1 MLESGLHSSNSVS
14 YKEETDSRSRRVRSP
29 HVRVSIEREQSDATD
44 KRERATSLPHI
55 CNGETQQQLEKRKSR
70 LSDELPP
77 PDLVAKSATESE
89 HESSGDYESIEKK
102 CDYDHL
108 QPVVE
113 SDNDNALNEE
123 HQYAELESSV
133 KKIPPKKPP
142 RPAHSREHF
151 YHTLESSDESGLL
164 RSAGTSE
171 AGSQLSGMNEYALAS
186 SVPGPMAGLSVSNQ
200 LQELFDDPR
209 YAVLFVNQDHLEHIH
224 FDKNEVS
231 RSRSTPSLIA
241 VDIIPFSPT
250 TPKRRS
256 LRAVHHK
263 RLSILNSHLVQP
275 QN

>member
-1 MLESGLHSSNSVS
+1 
-14 YKEETDSRSRRVRSP
+14 
-29 HVRVSIEREQSDATD
+29 VRVSIEREQGDTTD
-44 KRERATSLPHI
+44 KRERATSLPRI
-55 CNGETQQQLEKRKSR
+55 CNGEIHKQSEKRKSR

-77 PDLVAKSATESE
+77 PILAAKSATESE
-89 HESSGDYESIEKK
+89 QESSGDYESIEKK

-108 QPVVE
+108 KPVVE
-113 SDNDNALNEE
+113 SDTDNTD

-142 RPAHSREHF
+142 RLSHSREHY
-151 YHTLESSDESGLL
+151 YHILESSDESGLF
-164 RSAGTSE
+164 RSAGTSQ
-171 AGSQLSGMNEYALAS
+171 AGSQMSGMNENVLAS
-186 SVPGPMAGLSVSNQ
+186 SVPGPTIAGLSVSNQ

-224 FDKNEVS
+224 PDNSEVS

-241 VDIIPFSPT
+241 VDVIPFSPT
-250 TPKRRS
+250 SPERRS
-256 LRAVHHK
+256 LRAVHHN

>member
-1 MLESGLHSSNSVS
+1 MLESGLHDSNSVS
-14 YKEETDSRSRRVRSP
+14 YKEETDNRSRRIRSP
-29 HVRVSIEREQSDATD
+29 HVRVSIEREQGDAID

-55 CNGETQQQLEKRKSR
+55 CNGETQQQLENRKSR

-77 PDLVAKSATESE
+77 PTLATKSATESE
-89 HESSGDYESIEKK
+89 HESSGDYESVEKK

-108 QPVVE
+108 KPVVE
-113 SDNDNALNEE
+113 SDTDNTLD
-123 HQYAELESSV
+123 HQYAELESSA

-142 RPAHSREHF
+142 RPPHSREHF

-164 RSAGTSE
+164 RSAGTSQ
-171 AGSQLSGMNEYALAS
+171 AGSQLSGMNENTLAS
-186 SVPGPMAGLSVSNQ
+186 SVPGPIAGMSISNQ

-209 YAVLFVNQDHLEHIH
+209 YAVLFVNQDHLGHIH
-224 FDKNEVS
+224 LDSSEVS

-250 TPKRRS
+250 SPERRS

>member
-1 MLESGLHSSNSVS
+1 MLESGLQGSNSVS
-14 YKEETDSRSRRVRSP
+14 YKEETGNRSRRVRSP
-29 HVRVSIEREQSDATD
+29 HVRVSIEREQGDASDR
-44 KRERATSLPHI
+44 RERATSLPYI

-70 LSDELPP
+70 FSDELPP
-77 PDLVAKSATESE
+77 PTLPGKSTTESE
-89 HESSGDYESIEKK
+89 HESSGDYESMEKK

-108 QPVVE
+108 QPAVE
-113 SDNDNALNEE
+113 SDNDNTLNEE

-142 RPAHSREHF
+142 RFARSREHF

-164 RSAGTSE
+164 RSAGTSQ

-186 SVPGPMAGLSVSNQ
+186 SIPGPLSVSNQ
-200 LQELFDDPR
+200 LQEIFDDPR
-209 YAVLFVNQDHLEHIH
+209 YAMLFVNQDHLEHIH
-224 FDKNEVS
+224 LDNSEVS

-250 TPKRRS
+250 SPERRS

-275 QN
+275 Q

>member
-1 MLESGLHSSNSVS
+1 MLESGLHGSNSVS
-14 YKEETDSRSRRVRSP
+14 SKEETDNRSRRVRSP
-29 HVRVSIEREQSDATD
+29 HVRVSIEREQVDATD
-44 KRERATSLPHI
+44 KRERATSLP
-55 CNGETQQQLEKRKSR
+55 CNGEIRQLEKRKSR

-77 PDLVAKSATESE
+77 PILVAKSATESE

-108 QPVVE
+108 QPAVE
-113 SDNDNALNEE
+113 SDHDNALNEE

-133 KKIPPKKPP
+133 KKVPPKKPP
-142 RPAHSREHF
+142 RPSHSREHY

-164 RSAGTSE
+164 RSAGTSQ
-171 AGSQLSGMNEYALAS
+171 AGSQLSGMNEHALAS
-186 SVPGPMAGLSVSNQ
+186 SVPGPTTAGLSISNQ

-209 YAVLFVNQDHLEHIH
+209 YAVLFVNQDHMEHIH
-224 FDKNEVS
+224 LDKNEVS

-250 TPKRRS
+250 SPERRS